1 MTKADRTTK
10 FIILFISV
18 RFNLFASGV
27 AQHGRRGATPSD
39 LNVRVLA
46 AYDLGESNPPMVCEQ
61 KRILGKAI

>member
-1 MTKADRTTK
+1 MTMTKADRTIK

-27 AQHGRRGATPSD
+27 AQHRRRGATPSD

-46 AYDLGESNPPMVCEQ
+46 AYDLEESNPPMAS
-61 KRILGKAI
+61 KSGFSGAI